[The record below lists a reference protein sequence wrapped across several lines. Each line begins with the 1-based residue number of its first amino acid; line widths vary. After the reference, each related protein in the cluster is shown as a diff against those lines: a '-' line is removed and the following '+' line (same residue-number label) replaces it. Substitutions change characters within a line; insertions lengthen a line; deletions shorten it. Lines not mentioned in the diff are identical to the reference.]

1 MSLTYLLFLN
11 TINFGFGMISTVKSL
26 DLESYDGRWYQVYG
40 NNFDQLF
47 EKFASCI
54 TADYTLI
61 PNGNVSVLNSQYEE
75 NKIVQ
80 IKGYAYYSS
89 TNKNPKLYPG
99 QLTVHLDGVPRDSPY
114 WIYDLGPTVNEQ
126 YEWAIVSD
134 PLFLSLFVLVRDV
147 DIFYEL
153 YNNEVLTILENYSID
168 ELVTVSHDNCEYA
181 PLSYIPNLRRRNLR
195 DFIQ

>member
-1 MSLTYLLFLN
+1 
-11 TINFGFGMISTVKSL
+11 MISTVKTL

-147 DIFYEL
+147 DTFYEL
-153 YNNEVLTILENYSID
+153 YNNEVLTILENYSLD
-168 ELVTVSHDNCEYA
+168 ELVTVNHYNCEYA
-181 PLSYIPNLRRRNLR
+181 PLSYTPNLRRRNLR
-195 DFIQ
+195 DYI

>member
-1 MSLTYLLFLN
+1 MQSFITLTYLLFFN
-11 TINFGFGMISTVKSL
+11 TINFGVSMVSTVKSL
-26 DLESYDGRWYQVYG
+26 NLENYDGRWYQVYG

-54 TADYTLI
+54 TADYTLTL
-61 PNGNVSVLNSQYEE
+61 NGNVSVLNSQYEE

-114 WIYDLGPTVNEQ
+114 WVYELGPLVNEQ
-126 YEWAIVSD
+126 YDWTIVSD

-147 DIFYEL
+147 ETFYEH
-153 YNNEVLTILENYSID
+153 YNSEVLSILENYGLD
-168 ELVTVSHDNCEYA
+168 NLVTVSHNNCEYA
-181 PLSYIPNLRRRNLR
+181 TLLDTRTNLRGH
-195 DFIQ
+195 F